1 MHLDFLRGSE
11 VAWIKVV
18 LHFMENQLK
27 IDLCLRSIDD
37 EINFVSENDIKRMYW
52 TKIKTYGG
60 VNCLPGL

>member
-37 EINFVSENDIKRMYW
+37 EINFVTENDIKECIGQKLKRMEE
-52 TKIKTYGG
+52 
-60 VNCLPGL
+60 

>member
-11 VAWIKVV
+11 VAWIKVF

-37 EINFVSENDIKRMYW
+37 EINFVTENDIKECIGQKLKRMEE
-52 TKIKTYGG
+52 
-60 VNCLPGL
+60 